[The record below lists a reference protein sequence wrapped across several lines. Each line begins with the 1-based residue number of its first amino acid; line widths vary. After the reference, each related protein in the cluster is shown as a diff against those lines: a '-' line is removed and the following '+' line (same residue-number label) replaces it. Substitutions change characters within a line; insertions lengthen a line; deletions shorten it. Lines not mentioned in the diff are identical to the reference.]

1 MSAPAMSVYPDNDE
15 LLPMADPID
24 SENMV
29 RTKGDRSCND
39 FGHPQSACFLYLFA
53 FAMHAYK
60 LQSLVTRR
68 FHITCHILY
77 GPIISLAGRFWAVLF
92 SNLLLVIGLPRAL
105 GFFRRLC
112 TVYVGGLSVAFS

>member
-39 FGHPQSACFLYLFA
+39 FGHPQC
-53 FAMHAYK
+53 
-60 LQSLVTRR
+60 
-68 FHITCHILY
+68 
-77 GPIISLAGRFWAVLF
+77 VLF
-92 SNLLLVIGLPRAL
+92 IS
-105 GFFRRLC
+105 FCLC
-112 TVYVGGLSVAFS
+112 YACLQITKSGHTAVSHYMPHYCMAP

>member
-39 FGHPQSACFLYLFA
+39 FGHPQSACFLYLFV

-68 FHITCHILY
+68 FHITCHTTVWPHNIL
-77 GPIISLAGRFWAVLF
+77 GGSFLGRFILQFA
-92 SNLLLVIGLPRAL
+92 PRD
-105 GFFRRLC
+105 RL
-112 TVYVGGLSVAFS
+112 T